1 MRPLAAILVCVVFIG
16 VTALFTRERV
26 TRNDVLGPRWALI
39 DERIAL
45 EIVPTFPLEADP
57 FALKGEAEEAGPAL
71 TAGVNGVRV
80 LRVDGPV
87 EAGAAVRVNPVPGL
101 TQGVNEVFVEASPPT
116 GRQSRVAG
124 IRIRILRGE
133 EILEEKVLWSDHS
146 EKVTGTL
153 TFTVRDSA
161 SRKSDVQH

>member
-26 TRNDVLGPRWALI
+26 TRGEALGPSQALI
-39 DERIAL
+39 DERITL

-71 TAGVNGVRV
+71 TAGVNGVEV
-80 LRVDGPV
+80 LRVGGPV
-87 EAGAAVRVNPVPGL
+87 EAGDSVRVSPVPGL
-101 TQGVNEVFVEASPPT
+101 AKGVNEVFVEGCPPS
-116 GRQSRVAG
+116 GRRGRVAG

-146 EKVTGTL
+146 EKVSGTL
-153 TFTVRDSA
+153 TFTLRDSG
-161 SRKSDVQH
+161 SGKSDVQH